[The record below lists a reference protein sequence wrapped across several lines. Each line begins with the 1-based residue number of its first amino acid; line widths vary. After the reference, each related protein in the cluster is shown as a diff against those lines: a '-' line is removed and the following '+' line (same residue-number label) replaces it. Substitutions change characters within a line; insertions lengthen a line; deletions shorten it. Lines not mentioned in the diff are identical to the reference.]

1 MRTKLLMCVLCLLS
15 SLAWGD
21 DRSAQ
26 QLSELGS
33 RSQLLCASALLYFNP
48 QEREPD
54 PRGLPAV
61 FYHLQSL
68 DTTIVQLGQ
77 PAKLVQPLRV
87 MQRLFAEL
95 DGLPRSQRQRYP
107 QLVQELL
114 QQQHKLR
121 QAAVELQAPLSP
133 AEVETR
139 LPLNAQSNA
148 LASLL
153 LDYQLRHYPLPE
165 QTQPPMSA
173 EALQAL
179 DRSIVQGFDALLTN
193 YPAHVEELRKIKSSY
208 QFVRSELQQSTSQT
222 HGGAEF
228 YLGRAVTDLDEL
240 AQAVLAESE
249 RATTA
254 AQVDPLQQASNW
266 QGN

>member
-21 DRSAQ
+21 DRSVQ

-33 RSQLLCASALLYFNP
+33 RSQLLCASAMLYFNP
-48 QEREPD
+48 EEREPD
-54 PRGLPAV
+54 PRGLTAV

-68 DTTIVQLGQ
+68 DTTVVQLGQ
-77 PAKLVQPLRV
+77 PAELVQPLRV
-87 MQRLFAEL
+87 MQRVFAEL

-114 QQQHKLR
+114 LQQRQLR
-121 QAAVELQAPLSP
+121 EAAAALQAPLSP
-133 AEVETR
+133 AEVEAR
-139 LPLNAQSNA
+139 LPLNVQSNA

-153 LDYQLRHYPLPE
+153 LDYQLRHYPMPDKAQLLMPV
-165 QTQPPMSA
+165 

-179 DRSIVQGFDALLTN
+179 DRSIAQGFDTLLTS
-193 YPAHVEELRKIKSSY
+193 YPARDAELRKIKSSY
-208 QFVRSELQQSTSQT
+208 QFVRAELQHSTSQT

-240 AQAVLAESE
+240 AQVVLVEGEPSA
-249 RATTA
+249 AA
-254 AQVDPLQQASNW
+254 AQVDPQ
-266 QGN
+266 

>member
-1 MRTKLLMCVLCLLS
+1 MRTKLLVCLLCLLS

-21 DRSAQ
+21 GRSAQ

-48 QEREPD
+48 LEREPD
-54 PRGLPAV
+54 PRGLTAV

-87 MQRLFAEL
+87 MRRVFSEL

-107 QLVQELL
+107 QLVQALLL
-114 QQQHKLR
+114 QQRQLR
-121 QAAVELQAPLSP
+121 QAAAELQAPLSP
-133 AEVETR
+133 AEVAAR
-139 LPLNAQSNA
+139 LPFNAQSNA

-153 LDYQLRHYPLPE
+153 LDYQLRHYPLPDK
-165 QTQPPMSA
+165 QQALMSS
-173 EALQAL
+173 EELQAL
-179 DRSIVQGFDALLTN
+179 ERSIEQGFETLLTR
-193 YPAHVEELRKIKSSY
+193 YPEHVDVLRKINSNY
-208 QFVRSELQQSTSQT
+208 QFVRAELLQSTSQT

-240 AQAVLAESE
+240 AQAVQVAGE
-249 RATTA
+249 RSAVA
-254 AQVDPLQQASNW
+254 AQANPAN
-266 QGN
+266 

>member
-1 MRTKLLMCVLCLLS
+1 MRAKLLVCLLCLSS

-21 DRSAQ
+21 GRSLQ

-54 PRGLPAV
+54 PRGLTAV
-61 FYHLQSL
+61 FYQLQSL

-77 PAKLVQPLRV
+77 PAELVQPLKVMRRV
-87 MQRLFAEL
+87 FNEL

-114 QQQHKLR
+114 LQQRHMRK
-121 QAAVELQAPLSP
+121 AAAELQAPLSP
-133 AEVETR
+133 AEVAAR

-153 LDYQLRHYPLPE
+153 LDYQLRHYPLPDK
-165 QTQPPMSA
+165 QQAPMA
-173 EALQAL
+173 NEALQAL
-179 DRSIVQGFDALLTN
+179 DLGIVQGFETLLAS
-193 YPAHVEELRKIKSSY
+193 YPAHVEVLRKIKGNY
-208 QFVRSELQQSTSQT
+208 QFVRGELLHSTNQT

-228 YLGRAVTDLDEL
+228 YLGRAVVDLDEL
-240 AQAVLAESE
+240 AMNIEAESGT
-249 RATTA
+249 ATA
-254 AQVDPLQQASNW
+254 ASVSN
-266 QGN
+266 

>member
-1 MRTKLLMCVLCLLS
+1 MRTKLLMCLLCLLS

-21 DRSAQ
+21 GRSIQ

-33 RSQLLCASALLYFNP
+33 RSQLLCASAMLYFNP
-48 QEREPD
+48 QERDPD
-54 PRGLPAV
+54 PRALTAV

-77 PAKLVQPLRV
+77 PAALVQPLRV
-87 MQRLFAEL
+87 VQRVFSEL

-107 QLVQELL
+107 QLVQKLL
-114 QQQHKLR
+114 QQQRQLR
-121 QAAVELQAPLSP
+121 KAAADLQAPLSQ
-133 AEVETR
+133 AEVQAR
-139 LPLNAQSNA
+139 LPLNAQSHA

-153 LDYQLRHYPLPE
+153 LDYQLRHYPLPDK
-165 QTQPPMSA
+165 TQLPMSG

-179 DRSIVQGFDALLTN
+179 DRSIEQGFDALLTR
-193 YPAHVEELRKIKSSY
+193 YPQHVDVLRKIQSSY
-208 QFVRSELQQSTSQT
+208 HFVRAELQQSTSQT

-240 AQAVLAESE
+240 AMTVETESGSATAAV
-249 RATTA
+249 ATTE
-254 AQVDPLQQASNW
+254 PASSANH
-266 QGN
+266 

>member
-1 MRTKLLMCVLCLLS
+1 MRTKLLLCLLCLLS

-21 DRSAQ
+21 GRSAR

-48 QEREPD
+48 QERDPD
-54 PRGLPAV
+54 PRGLTAV

-68 DTTIVQLGQ
+68 ETAIVQLGQ
-77 PAKLVQPLRV
+77 PAELVQPLRV
-87 MQRLFAEL
+87 MRRVFAEL

-114 QQQHKLR
+114 LQQRQLR
-121 QAAVELQAPLSP
+121 KAAAELQAPLSP
-133 AEVETR
+133 AEVAAR

-153 LDYQLRHYPLPE
+153 LDYQLRHYPLADK
-165 QTQPPMSA
+165 QQMPMA
-173 EALQAL
+173 DEALQAL
-179 DRSIVQGFDALLTN
+179 DQRIKQGFEALLAS
-193 YPAHVEELRKIKSSY
+193 YPAHVEALRKIRGNY
-208 QFVRSELQQSTSQT
+208 QFVRAELLHSTNQA

-228 YLGRAVTDLDEL
+228 YLGRAVLDLDEL
-240 AQAVLAESE
+240 AMTIEAESGS
-249 RATTA
+249 TTA
-254 AQVDPLQQASNW
+254 ASLSH
-266 QGN
+266 

>member
-1 MRTKLLMCVLCLLS
+1 M
-15 SLAWGD
+15 
-21 DRSAQ
+21 
-26 QLSELGS
+26 
-33 RSQLLCASALLYFNP
+33 
-48 QEREPD
+48 
-54 PRGLPAV
+54 

-77 PAKLVQPLRV
+77 PAELVQPLRV
-87 MQRLFAEL
+87 MRRVFGEL
-95 DGLPRSQRQRYP
+95 EGLPRSQRQRYP

-114 QQQHKLR
+114 SQQRQLR
-121 QAAVELQAPLSP
+121 KAAADLQAPLSP
-133 AEVETR
+133 AEVAAR

-165 QTQPPMSA
+165 RTPPPMSA

-179 DRSIVQGFDALLTN
+179 DQSIEQGFDTLLTS
-193 YPAHVEELRKIKSSY
+193 YPEHLDELRKIKSSY
-208 QFVRSELQQSTSQT
+208 QFVRAELQQSTSQT

-240 AQAVLAESE
+240 AQTVLVAGE
-249 RATTA
+249 RSTVA
-254 AQVDPLQQASNW
+254 AQADPARQSSN
-266 QGN
+266 

>member
-1 MRTKLLMCVLCLLS
+1 MRAKMLMGLLCLLS

-21 DRSAQ
+21 DRSLQ

-48 QEREPD
+48 DEREPD
-54 PRGLPAV
+54 PRGLTAV

-68 DTTIVQLGQ
+68 ETTIVQLGQ
-77 PAKLVQPLRV
+77 PAVLMQPLRV
-87 MQRLFAEL
+87 MRRVFGEL

-114 QQQHKLR
+114 LQQRQLR
-121 QAAVELQAPLSP
+121 KAAADLQAPLSP
-133 AEVETR
+133 AEVAAR

-153 LDYQLRHYPLPE
+153 LDYQLRHYPLLDK
-165 QTQPPMSA
+165 TQVPLSDA
-173 EALQAL
+173 QLQAL
-179 DRSIVQGFDALLTN
+179 DLRIKQGFDDLLLR
-193 YPAHVEELRKIKSSY
+193 YPAHAEALRKINSSY
-208 QFVRSELQQSTSQT
+208 QFVRAELRQSSSQT

-228 YLGRAVTDLDEL
+228 YLGRAVTDLDDL
-240 AQAVLAESE
+240 AMSVVNASG
-249 RATTA
+249 ATTA
-254 AQVDPLQQASNW
+254 ANASH
-266 QGN
+266 